1 MKLHNLTVGSMA
13 GLLVLSATALANP
26 PVTTDKAPVT
36 QQIERLQSAQVD
48 VEQESNRRHD
58 WYGRQA
64 RQQLDQ
70 LNDVI
75 DQLQQRKDVAPETV
89 DRALLR

>member
-1 MKLHNLTVGSMA
+1 
-13 GLLVLSATALANP
+13 
-26 PVTTDKAPVT
+26 
-36 QQIERLQSAQVD
+36 QQIERLQSAQVE

-70 LNDVI
+70 LNNVI
-75 DQLQQRKDVAPETV
+75 DQLQQRKDVAPATV